1 VEVPL
6 DGEQSIDP
14 SNGFERQGRD
24 GRGCLAL
31 ETGAKAVVPGL
42 FGEQGG
48 WLSASG
54 RKFRPITLLVGTGSI
69 DAVTSIPFSR

>member
-1 VEVPL
+1 VAKRV
-6 DGEQSIDP
+6 
-14 SNGFERQGRD
+14 
-24 GRGCLAL
+24 AL
-31 ETGAKAVVPGL
+31 LPPTSDRVTKETGAKAVVPGL

>member
-1 VEVPL
+1 VTIE
-6 DGEQSIDP
+6 GANEC
-14 SNGFERQGRD
+14 SNAAWTPD
-24 GRGCLAL
+24 